1 MMIRVFSRSEGH
13 RFLFATGFFQCLL
26 IFLLATAA
34 LFIRALDVQ
43 AEGLH
48 PEAFAATVGSRSGNE
63 IGLNTEPG
71 IEFGR
76 QEELWVYQK
85 RDAIQIGGVTVK
97 VNWARIGK
105 MRIVSFDAESAT
117 AMIVEED
124 PDSAIDVGNEVGR
137 LPNTPPRIISIES
150 DSLKI
155 RPKHE
160 VNIFVR
166 AEDDEGD
173 TLIYFAQAA
182 DGKLL
187 HSGDQSPVMQ
197 WVAPEGAGAYEIA
210 IRVSDEKGGI
220 VHGKIVIEALPV
232 SAKDPYTLAGVIG
245 GDRDDAWQLGAAT
258 DIDTDE
264 RDNMWVVDGEK
275 KLLRITSPTGAE
287 LGAIDLKYGRSAF
300 GVAPS
305 SLCFTDEGLIHVL
318 DVSHKALDRL
328 DKKGKSLDSVFDNSN
343 RKGFLLESPSDIE
356 STENG
361 DVLVTD
367 FAAGHVVTIDKNG
380 RFVLLFAG
388 QGTGN
393 GQLLSPVSISTNEYG
408 DIYVLDAG
416 KGEIVKFDRHFRFHA
431 SYRCPLEGLTGKILV
446 DTRSDSIFIL
456 DGTTGSVRKL
466 EDDGKLK
473 PLIAPIVGEDL
484 SGPSATSMA
493 VRSSGHILIGTENA
507 SIWEFD
513 ANGNLRGI
521 LGEENIGNV
530 PSIAATDDGDLFV
543 LDSSAIQVKRFDRHR
558 WLIARF
564 GEKGMYEG
572 QFQVPARI
580 CVDGEGNSYVFDSR
594 KRCIQRFTATGV
606 FDKLLPVGEEV
617 AGSLNDAVD
626 IYIMRDGTLFVLD
639 EKRKAVFILSRD
651 GELLKIVPFTASGSR
666 SSKQIKRPVDVAV
679 DEEGTIYV
687 SDPSQYAV
695 HKFDAEGK
703 RIGEL
708 GGKGQEA
715 GQFGKIVDLAVDGRG
730 FVYVLLKDRRVV
742 ATFDK
747 DGKFI
752 MEIPL
757 AIGDNT
763 SLKSPEVITVDSFG
777 SLYVYDGYYR
787 AVFKFMH

>member
-1 MMIRVFSRSEGH
+1 MKIRTLHHSKGH

-26 IFLLATAA
+26 IFFLAIAA
-34 LFIRALDVQ
+34 LFFTASSAQ

-48 PEAFAATVGSRSGNE
+48 PEVFAGTVGSRSGTE
-63 IGLNTEPG
+63 IGLNIEPG
-71 IEFGR
+71 VEFGR

-97 VNWARIGK
+97 VNWARVGK
-105 MRIVSFDAESAT
+105 IRIISFGAKSAT

-124 PDSAIDVGNEVGR
+124 SDSAIDIGNEVGR
-137 LPNTPPRIISIES
+137 LPNTPPRIITVES

-173 TLIYFAQAA
+173 TLTYFAQAA

-197 WVAPEGAGAYEIA
+197 WVAPEEAGAYEIA
-210 IRVSDEKGGI
+210 LRVSDEKGGI
-220 VHGKIVIEALPV
+220 AHGKIVIEVLPV
-232 SAKDPYTLAGVIG
+232 SAKDPYSLAGVIG
-245 GDRDDAWQLGAAT
+245 GDRDDAWQLGATT
-258 DIDTDE
+258 DIETDE

-275 KLLRITSPTGAE
+275 KLLRITSPTGAQ

-300 GVAPS
+300 SVAPS
-305 SLCFTDEGLIHVL
+305 NLCFTDGGLIHVL
-318 DVSHKALDRL
+318 DASHKALDRL
-328 DKKGKSLDSVFDNSN
+328 DRKGKASDAVFDNSN
-343 RKGFLLESPSDIE
+343 RGHFLLEAPSDIE

-367 FAAGHVVTIDKNG
+367 YSAGHVVTIDKKG

-393 GQLLSPVSISTNEYG
+393 GQLLNPVSISTNEYG

-416 KGEIVKFDRHFRFHA
+416 KGEILKFDRHFRFRA
-431 SYRCPLEGLTGKILV
+431 SYRCPLKGMTGKILV

-456 DGTTGSVRKL
+456 DGTAGGVRKL
-466 EDDGKLK
+466 EADGKLK
-473 PLIAPIVGEDL
+473 PHIAPIVGEDL

-513 ANGNLRGI
+513 ATGKLRGI
-521 LGEENIGNV
+521 LGEENIGKV
-530 PSIAATDDGDLFV
+530 PSIAATDDEDLFV

-558 WLIARF
+558 WLRARF

-594 KRCIQRFTATGV
+594 KRCIQRFNATGV
-606 FDKLLPVGEEV
+606 FDKLLPVAEEV
-617 AGSLNDAVD
+617 AGSLADAVD
-626 IYIMRDGTLFVLD
+626 MYIMRDGTLYVLD
-639 EKRKAVFILSRD
+639 AKRKAVFILSRD

-703 RIGEL
+703 RIGKL

-730 FVYVLLKDRRVV
+730 FAYVLLKDRRVV
-742 ATFDK
+742 AKFDK
-747 DGKFI
+747 NGRFV

-757 AIGDNT
+757 AVNEQT
-763 SLKSPEVITVDSFG
+763 PLKSPEVITVDSFG
-777 SLYVYDGYYR
+777 TLYVYDGYYK
-787 AVFKFMH
+787 AVFKFMR